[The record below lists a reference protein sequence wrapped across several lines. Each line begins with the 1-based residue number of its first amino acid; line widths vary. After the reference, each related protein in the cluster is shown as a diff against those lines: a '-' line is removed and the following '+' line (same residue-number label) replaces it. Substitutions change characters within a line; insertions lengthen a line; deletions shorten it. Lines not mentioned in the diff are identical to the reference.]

1 VTCPKCGD
9 NTVVVEYSTVDA
21 GDRACCC
28 CGHQWKESVPLPPA
42 VKRAFAACRRTDRLF
57 RRGWGVRVNGPCP
70 YLAWEIHPR
79 KVEAVEGCTEPYHRP
94 VKVVLVPLEWY
105 RRAKGKIEEND

>member
-1 VTCPKCGD
+1 MTCPKCGD

-42 VKRAFAACRRTDRLF
+42 VKRAFAACKTLATVAEHYLTGTQGRWL
-57 RRGWGVRVNGPCP
+57 GVPNDDD
-70 YLAWEIHPR
+70 
-79 KVEAVEGCTEPYHRP
+79 
-94 VKVVLVPLEWY
+94 VLRQAKGA
-105 RRAKGKIEEND
+105 RRAIARAEGKEVKRCK